1 MKIGLRG
8 GHSKNFIGAVGIVD
22 EYSQMQKF
30 YTHVSKL
37 LTNNSYY
44 YTDWNFNWKLYIIR
58 LIQLFE
64 ALDFTICYSII

>member
-8 GHSKNFIGAVGIVD
+8 GHSKNCIGAVGIVD
-22 EYSQMQKF
+22 EYCQMQKF

-44 YTDWNFNWKLYIIR
+44 YTDWNFN
-58 LIQLFE
+58 
-64 ALDFTICYSII
+64 

>member
-8 GHSKNFIGAVGIVD
+8 GHSRKAQGAVGMINAY
-22 EYSQMQKF
+22 EQMQKF

-44 YTDWNFNWKLYIIR
+44 YTD
-58 LIQLFE
+58 
-64 ALDFTICYSII
+64 